1 VEGDTLSDP
10 ESRLLGLPVGSSALV
25 VNYTPLDTHGRALM
39 TGRSVAR
46 ADRFTYTF
54 RLAR

>member
-1 VEGDTLSDP
+1 MEGDTLSDP
-10 ESRLLGLPVGSSALV
+10 ESRLLGLPVGSPALV